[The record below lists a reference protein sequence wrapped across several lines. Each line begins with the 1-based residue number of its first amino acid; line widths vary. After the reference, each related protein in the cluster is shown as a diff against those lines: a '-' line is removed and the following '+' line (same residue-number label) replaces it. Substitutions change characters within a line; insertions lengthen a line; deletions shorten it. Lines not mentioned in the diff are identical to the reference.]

1 MSFNR
6 EKYAK
11 PVALETI
18 NEGLDEAKAN
28 SVSAKG
34 GGGGDFTKTVYH
46 TLEEGDNWFKI
57 APAHD
62 PEKSAYVPMCVSK
75 LEAEGDVWKDGE
87 RTDEKEV
94 KLRNVFIA
102 TVHSPKDKNGKLIV
116 SKDPIETYI
125 KHLNKLVNEQYQD
138 KEEKDKKL
146 MPLKGYR
153 DKAQKWHFGIRP
165 DHKIATWAWNK
176 QWQIGRLDLSAK
188 QRKQMDVLCIA
199 ESAEDTIAVDIFS
212 PLEEGFPIIFTK
224 TTTGEG
230 KAKKTEYTTR
240 KEALKNRQT
249 WDQFW
254 EANTPSDAAC
264 EEWANKKSLDEMFV
278 GVYSKR
284 DFEMAVDGLE
294 RFDAKWKYG
303 VFEDQEFLD
312 EMEEISEMVDKLPAK
327 EEKES
332 KKEAK
337 EEKKAP
343 ITSKIKKQIEEEEAT
358 PMAMKKFLRKYIVDN
373 YDDELSLPD
382 LTPKDLKKW
391 YELAKNDEELPF
403 DLEEKEEVEEE
414 EEEQE
419 EEKPTAKTK
428 SIPKEE
434 EEIDDEEAE
443 ASIAAL
449 RARRKK

>member
-11 PVALETI
+11 PEALETI
-18 NEGLDEAKAN
+18 NEGLDEAKKN

-34 GGGGDFTKTVYH
+34 SGGDFTKTVYH
-46 TLEEGDNWFKI
+46 QLEEGDNWFKI

-62 PEKSAYVPMCVSK
+62 PEKSPYVPMCVSK

-94 KLRNVFIA
+94 KLRNIFIA

-116 SKDPIETYI
+116 SKDPIESYI
-125 KHLNKLVNEQYQD
+125 THLNKIINEQYQD
-138 KEEKDKKL
+138 KDEKEKKLTPVKGFRDKDK
-146 MPLKGYR
+146 
-153 DKAQKWHFGIRP
+153 KWHFGIRP

-176 QWQIGRLDLSAK
+176 DWQIGRLDLSNK
-188 QRKQMDVLCIA
+188 QRKQLDQLSIK
-199 ESAEDTIAVDIFS
+199 ESADDVIATDIFS
-212 PLEEGFPIIFTK
+212 PLVEGFPVILTK

-240 KEALKNRQT
+240 CDAPTRKQN

-254 EANTPSDAAC
+254 ESVTPPDAAC
-264 EEWANKKSLDEMFV
+264 EEWASKKSLDELFV
-278 GVYSKR
+278 GAYSKR

-294 RFDAKWKYG
+294 RFDKKWKFG
-303 VFEDQEFLD
+303 VFEDQNFLD
-312 EMEEISEMVDKLPAK
+312 EMEEISDMVDKLPIK
-327 EEKES
+327 EEK
-332 KKEAK
+332 KETKDLEKAD
-337 EEKKAP
+337 KKAP
-343 ITSKIKKQIEEEEAT
+343 ITSKIKKEIVEKEEVEEVT

-373 YDDELSLPD
+373 YDDEQSLPE
-382 LTPKDLKKW
+382 LSPKDLKKW
-391 YELAKNDEELPF
+391 YELAKNNEELPF
-403 DLEEKEEVEEE
+403 DLDEEE

-419 EEKPTAKTK
+419 EEKPAAKSK
-428 SIPKEE
+428 STPKAE
-434 EEIDDEEAE
+434 EEIDEEEAE
-443 ASIAAL
+443 ESIANL